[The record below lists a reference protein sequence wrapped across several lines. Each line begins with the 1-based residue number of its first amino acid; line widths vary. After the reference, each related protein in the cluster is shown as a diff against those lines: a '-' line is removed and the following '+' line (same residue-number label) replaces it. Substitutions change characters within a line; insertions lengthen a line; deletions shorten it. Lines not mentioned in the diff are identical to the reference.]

1 MNTHTSHHYFITL
14 VIPILEVL
22 VLHHNS
28 PSLFNP
34 SPKTDTRPGQ
44 LMPLLFKKLCDLLS
58 DLESYSSRQP
68 PLLPARR
75 EKLYLETITQ
85 WFRIHKICVDSSDVD
100 PVVLL
105 SALLPARRTDRV
117 YGIQAQSLSRKLR
130 RCLNLGEGRWQ
141 QLEQWKTPGRGDLG
155 ECVERVQRQAEF
167 PITSAAYEVTL
178 EEVDQVLANIAGTN
192 RFSAPSVRA
201 YEPASPPI
209 DVLESLQRLYHRLQ
223 SREAKWLTR
232 IILKEYP
239 GLEMKESVLFRCLD
253 VRLPAMM
260 RIQDSFEAAID
271 SLRSQ
276 KSSATGNPH
285 GVGRVVE
292 VQTTDRLMPRLGV
305 KVGRATYVKGRS
317 VKQVASM
324 ATGRLMS
331 VERKYDGEY
340 CQIHVDLSKSESPIQ
355 IFSKSGKD
363 STKDREKLH
372 MPIMKS
378 LKIGSQD
385 CGFVKACIL
394 EGEMVVWSD
403 SANKIMPFCKL
414 RKHVSRSGS
423 FLGAA
428 MDSQ

>member
-1 MNTHTSHHYFITL
+1 
-14 VIPILEVL
+14 
-22 VLHHNS
+22 
-28 PSLFNP
+28 
-34 SPKTDTRPGQ
+34 
-44 LMPLLFKKLCDLLS
+44 MPLLFKNLCDLLS
-58 DLESYSSRQP
+58 ALESYSSRRP
-68 PLLPARR
+68 PLPPARR
-75 EKLYLETITQ
+75 EKLYSATITQ
-85 WFRIHKICVDSSDVD
+85 WFGYHKISLDSPDVD
-100 PVVLL
+100 AVVLL

-141 QLEQWKTPGRGDLG
+141 QLEQWKTPGGGDLG

-167 PITSAAYEVTL
+167 PIPPAAHQVTL
-178 EEVDQVLANIAGTN
+178 EEVDRMLANIAKVN

-201 YEPASPPI
+201 YEPTTSPT
-209 DVLESLQRLYHRLQ
+209 DVVESLQQLYHRLQ

-239 GLEMKESVLFRCLD
+239 GLELNEGVLFRCLD

-260 RIQDSFEAAID
+260 RNQDSFESAID
-271 SLRSQ
+271 SLRSWEI
-276 KSSATGNPH
+276 SIIAGAH
-285 GVGRVVE
+285 GDGRLVE
-292 VQTTDRLMPRLGV
+292 AKTIDMSLPKLGI
-305 KVGRATYVKGRS
+305 KVGRATYLKGRS

-331 VERKYDGEY
+331 IERKYDGEY
-340 CQIHVDLSKSESPIQ
+340 CQIHIDLSKRESPIQ

-372 MPIMKS
+372 MSIMRS
-378 LKIGSQD
+378 LSIGSQD
-385 CGFVKACIL
+385 CAFAKACIL

-403 SANKIMPFCKL
+403 TGNKILPFCKL